1 MNKVVWGFTCS
12 LDGFIAGPNHD
23 MSWLASAENDDTDL
37 TAELASA
44 VGAIL
49 SGRRGYNAAVAQAAE
64 RDELTAEAYGGAWQG
79 IEFILTHRPEE
90 LAEDPRRIA
99 LGEPGPGIVPL
110 NCDIREAIRIG
121 QQAAGDKDLQIISA
135 DIARQALEYDLI
147 DELQVFVAPVFL
159 GDGVR
164 IFDVPGG
171 RRYEWELAEVFPGA
185 RRSFGRT
192 YRPKHRMR
200 TS

>member
-1 MNKVVWGFTCS
+1 MGKVVWGFTCS
-12 LDGFIAGPNHD
+12 IDGFISGPQHD
-23 MSWLASAENDDTDL
+23 MSWLAASEDLGSDT
-37 TAELASA
+37 AAQLATA

-49 SGRRGYNAAVAQAAE
+49 SGRRGYDAARAQSD

-90 LAEDPRRIA
+90 LATDPRVIQR
-99 LGEPGPGIVPL
+99 GDTGPGIVPL
-110 NCDIREAIRIG
+110 NCDIHEAIRIG
-121 QQAAGDKDLQIISA
+121 KQAAGTKDLQIINA

-159 GDGVR
+159 GDGTR

-171 RRYEWELAEVFPGA
+171 RRYDWELAYIYDDVP
-185 RRSFGRT
+185 RSFGRV
-192 YRPKHRMR
+192 YRPKR
-200 TS
+200 S